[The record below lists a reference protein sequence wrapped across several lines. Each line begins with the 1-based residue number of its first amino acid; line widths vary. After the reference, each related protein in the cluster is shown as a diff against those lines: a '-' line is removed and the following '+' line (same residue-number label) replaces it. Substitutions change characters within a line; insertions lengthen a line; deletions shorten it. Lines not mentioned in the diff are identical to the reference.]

1 MGEDQ
6 NAQANADEQ
15 NPVKFTQKVVEQGH
29 VPSQYIFSQSVH
41 NGSIL
46 EIPNNFGD
54 IMTTKDTILHLP
66 EGFSGLERICLAANG
81 NLQRILSAW
90 FNGAVTVQIVRNIP
104 TSTDLSNIG
113 TNRNGTILRRY
124 NREVNLCC
132 KGKVLCNA
140 TSDVVISDNKVVDLI
155 ENEGVGIGQ
164 LFRYLGKLPTFDL
177 HFVGRTSLTWW
188 RLYTLRI
195 AGVSCRIKEVFP
207 NGMFT
212 SGWIDSSQTGL
223 TRADIETV
231 ENETIWPS
239 SSIEIF

>member
-81 NLQRILSAW
+81 NLQRILRFSFIQAINNFVV
-90 FNGAVTVQIVRNIP
+90 FN
-104 TSTDLSNIG
+104 LSI
-113 TNRNGTILRRY
+113 Y
-124 NREVNLCC
+124 H
-132 KGKVLCNA
+132 
-140 TSDVVISDNKVVDLI
+140 S
-155 ENEGVGIGQ
+155 
-164 LFRYLGKLPTFDL
+164 Y
-177 HFVGRTSLTWW
+177 
-188 RLYTLRI
+188 
-195 AGVSCRIKEVFP
+195 
-207 NGMFT
+207 
-212 SGWIDSSQTGL
+212 
-223 TRADIETV
+223 
-231 ENETIWPS
+231 
-239 SSIEIF
+239 